1 MSDEYG
7 FDRMVETAIAAHQL
21 LALHGTSTMQ
31 LLSRLLL
38 MEIGTEIAARRDAE
52 AAANDNPDVPEG

>member
-1 MSDEYG
+1 
-7 FDRMVETAIAAHQL
+7 MVETAIAAHQL

-52 AAANDNPDVPEG
+52 AAANDNPDVPEA

>member
-1 MSDEYG
+1 
-7 FDRMVETAIAAHQL
+7 
-21 LALHGTSTMQ
+21 MQ

-52 AAANDNPDVPEG
+52 AAANDNPDVPEA